1 MKIKRFFAPDMRQAI
16 KMIRESQGAD
26 AVILSNRKVDGGIE
40 IISALDYD
48 SSLFEE
54 VNPAAS
60 NSSEQTTGSYSEPP
74 DSTLASADAST
85 GASTAARQDTND
97 RSRSAAIEWS
107 QDPAIIEMR
116 NELKNMRGVLEHQL
130 QNMALTDLER
140 NQPEASELISRLTTM
155 DFSREMAI
163 ELIKALK
170 ITSNIDD
177 AWKATLIH
185 LASKLQPS
193 DNNIL
198 DRGGIVA
205 LIGATG
211 VGKTTTVA
219 KLAARFALRHG
230 QQNVVL
236 ISTDRYRIGAH
247 DHLMTYGR
255 LLGVPTC
262 MAANQAELKNLLL
275 DHADKRLVLIDT
287 AGMSQRDMRLSE
299 QLDTLN
305 KSGREIRK
313 YLVMA
318 ANAQR
323 GVLLQTVQAFSRI
336 PLAGCIL
343 TKLDEAVTIGGA
355 LEAVIKYNLPLAYTS
370 DGQRVPEDIQPARMH
385 TLIAHALSVL
395 HSENETIQTAPP
407 MNSSYNGNSA
417 HAYV

>member
-54 VNPAAS
+54 VSPAAI
-60 NSSEQTTGSYSEPP
+60 NTGEQSGASYTQQPATAT
-74 DSTLASADAST
+74 DSTESFA
-85 GASTAARQDTND
+85 TAHQDTPD
-97 RSRSAAIEWS
+97 RSPSAAIEWS

-116 NELKNMRGVLEHQL
+116 NELKSMRGVLEHQM
-130 QNMALTDLER
+130 QNMAQADIER
-140 NQPEASELISRLTTM
+140 NQPEASELISRLTSM

-163 ELIKALK
+163 ELIKSLK
-170 ITSNIDD
+170 STRNIDD
-177 AWKATLIH
+177 AWKATLVK
-185 LASKLQPS
+185 LAGRLQAS
-193 DNNIL
+193 DDNLL
-198 DRGGIVA
+198 DHGGIVA

-262 MAANQAELKNLLL
+262 LAANQAELKNLLQ
-275 DHADKRLVLIDT
+275 DHVDKRLVLIDT

-305 KSGREIRK
+305 ESGRGIRK

-323 GVLLQTVQAFSRI
+323 GVLMQTVQAFSRI

-355 LEAVIKYNLPLAYTS
+355 LEAVIKHNLPLAYTS

-395 HSENETIQTAPP
+395 HSENETMYTAPP
-407 MNSSYNGNSA
+407 MNRSHNGNSA
-417 HAYV
+417 HAHV

>member
-54 VNPAAS
+54 VSPAAMNS
-60 NSSEQTTGSYSEPP
+60 NEQTTGSYTERS
-74 DSTLASADAST
+74 S
-85 GASTAARQDTND
+85 STAECAESSVVAHMEAKAPSQ
-97 RSRSAAIEWS
+97 SASIEWS

-116 NELKNMRGVLEHQL
+116 NELKSMRGVLEHQI
-130 QNMALTDLER
+130 QNMALGDLER
-140 NQPEASELISRLTTM
+140 NHPEASELIRRLTTM

-163 ELIKALK
+163 ELIKKLK
-170 ITSNIDD
+170 STRNIDD
-177 AWKATLIH
+177 AWKATLVQ
-185 LASKLQPS
+185 LAGRLQAS
-193 DNNIL
+193 DDNIL
-198 DRGGIVA
+198 DHGGIVA

-262 MAANQAELKNLLL
+262 LAANQDELKNLLQ

-305 KSGREIRK
+305 ESGRGIRK

-323 GVLLQTVQAFSRI
+323 GVLMQTVQAFSRI

-355 LEAVIKYNLPLAYTS
+355 LEAVIQHGLPLAYTS

-385 TLIAHALSVL
+385 TLIAHAMSVL
-395 HSENETIQTAPP
+395 HSENETLYSAPP
-407 MNSSYNGNSA
+407 TNSSHNGNSA

>member
-16 KMIRESQGAD
+16 KMIRETQGAD

-40 IISALDYD
+40 IISAVDYD
-48 SSLFEE
+48 SSLFND
-54 VNPAAS
+54 VSPTAFD
-60 NSSEQTTGSYSEPP
+60 SSESDAGANADSYQVQPKSNEAPSVP
-74 DSTLASADAST
+74 ATRNTNASS
-85 GASTAARQDTND
+85 Q
-97 RSRSAAIEWS
+97 SAAIEWS

-130 QNMALTDLER
+130 QNMALVDLER
-140 NQPEASELISRLTTM
+140 NQPEASELISRLMTM

-163 ELIKALK
+163 ELIKELK

-177 AWKATLIH
+177 AWKATLIK
-185 LASKLQPS
+185 LASKLQPGEQS
-193 DNNIL
+193 IL
-198 DRGGIVA
+198 DHGGIVA

-262 MAANQAELKNLLL
+262 MAATQAELRDLLL
-275 DHADKRLVLIDT
+275 DHADKRLILIDT

-305 KSGREIRK
+305 KSGRDIKK

-323 GVLLQTVQAFSRI
+323 GVLQQTVQAFTRI

-355 LEAVIKYNLPLAYTS
+355 LEAVIRHGLPLVYTS
-370 DGQRVPEDIQPARMH
+370 NGQRVPEDIQPARTH
-385 TLIAHALSVL
+385 TLITHALSVL
-395 HSENETIQTAPP
+395 GNENEMPETTPP
-407 MNSSYNGNSA
+407 MNRSYNGNSA

>member
-16 KMIRESQGAD
+16 KMIRETQGED
-26 AVILSNRKVDGGIE
+26 AVILSNRKVEGGIE
-40 IISALDYD
+40 IVSAVDYD
-48 SSLFEE
+48 SSLFQD
-54 VNPAAS
+54 VNPAAADVTS
-60 NSSEQTTGSYSEPP
+60 QTSDSSAEHASGVAGIEEPVVADEPVTGN
-74 DSTLASADAST
+74 
-85 GASTAARQDTND
+85 QNQ
-97 RSRSAAIEWS
+97 SAAIEWS

-130 QNMALTDLER
+130 KNMALSDLER
-140 NQPEASELISRLTTM
+140 SQPEAPELVSRLMTM

-163 ELIKALK
+163 ELIKGMKPAK
-170 ITSNIDD
+170 HIDD
-177 AWKATLIH
+177 AWKATLMQ
-185 LASKLQPS
+185 LARQLEPG
-193 DNNIL
+193 NENIL
-198 DRGGIVA
+198 DHGGIVA

-230 QQNVVL
+230 QQNLVL

-247 DHLMTYGR
+247 DHLVTYGR

-262 MAANQAELKNLLL
+262 QANNQTELKDLLQ

-305 KSGREIRK
+305 TSGRDIRK

-323 GVLLQTVQAFSRI
+323 GVLLQTVKAFSRI

-343 TKLDEAVTIGGA
+343 TKLDEAISIGGA
-355 LEAVIKYNLPLAYTS
+355 LEAVIRHKLPLTYTS
-370 DGQRVPEDIQPARMH
+370 DGQRVPEDIQPARIH
-385 TLIAHALSVL
+385 TLITHALSAL
-395 HSENETIQTAPP
+395 HSDHEQLHQAAS
-407 MNSSYNGNSA
+407 MNHSGNGHSA

>member
-54 VNPAAS
+54 VNPTGV
-60 NSSEQTTGSYSEPP
+60 NSGEQSADSYVEQADTTPYSTS
-74 DSTLASADAST
+74 DSTVGSDP
-85 GASTAARQDTND
+85 ARMDRND
-97 RSRSAAIEWS
+97 RNQTAAIEWS

-116 NELKNMRGVLEHQL
+116 NELKSMRGVLEHQL
-130 QNMALTDLER
+130 QNMALVDLER
-140 NQPEASELISRLTTM
+140 NQPEASELISRLMSM

-163 ELIKALK
+163 ELVKSLK
-170 ITSNIDD
+170 STRNIDD

-193 DNNIL
+193 DDNIL
-198 DRGGIVA
+198 DHGGIVA

-305 KSGREIRK
+305 ESGRDIRK
-313 YLVMA
+313 YLVMS

-323 GVLLQTVQAFSRI
+323 GVLLQTVKAFSRI

-355 LEAVIKYNLPLAYTS
+355 LEAVMQHNLPLAYTS
-370 DGQRVPEDIQPARMH
+370 DGQRVPEDIQPARTH
-385 TLIAHALSVL
+385 TLIAHALSAL
-395 HSENETIQTAPP
+395 HSENETMQTAPL
-407 MNSSYNGNSA
+407 MNGTNNGISA
-417 HAYV
+417 HAHV

>member
-48 SSLFEE
+48 SSLFDG
-54 VNPAAS
+54 VNPAAH
-60 NSSEQTTGSYSEPP
+60 NNTDPH
-74 DSTLASADAST
+74 AST
-85 GASTAARQDTND
+85 EAGAEVSVPVQQDTQD
-97 RSRSAAIEWS
+97 RSPAAAVEWS

-116 NELKNMRGVLEHQL
+116 NELKNMRGVLEHQM
-130 QNMALTDLER
+130 QNMALVDLER
-140 NQPEASELISRLTTM
+140 NQPEASELISRLVTM
-155 DFSREMAI
+155 DFSRDMAI
-163 ELIKALK
+163 ELVKGLK
-170 ITSNIDD
+170 HTSNIDD
-177 AWKATLIH
+177 AWKATLIQ
-185 LASKLQPS
+185 LAGRLQAS
-193 DNNIL
+193 DDNIL
-198 DRGGIVA
+198 DHGGIVA

-230 QQNVVL
+230 QNNVVL

-255 LLGVPTC
+255 LLGITTC
-262 MAANQAELKNLLL
+262 MAANQTELKNLLL

-299 QLDTLN
+299 QLDALN
-305 KSGREIRK
+305 KSGRDIRK

-323 GVLLQTVQAFSRI
+323 GVMMQTVQAFSRI

-355 LEAVIKYNLPLAYTS
+355 LEAVIQHGLPLAYTS

-395 HSENETIQTAPP
+395 HSEDETLPTAPP
-407 MNSSYNGNSA
+407 MNQSHNGNSA